1 MKSLYFTFLIIC
13 TFFVTITNAQDKKFT
28 VQFIQNKAPKYA
40 DTEFITLEELY
51 SINVD
56 EFDEYYIYKLAD
68 MDVDSDT
75 NLYVLDYFES
85 TVTVFDKN
93 GKYLRTFGGY
103 GQGPGELERPLFISI
118 YDDKISIYEK
128 FKGIKIWDLNGKYID
143 FLLKSGGNIETIL
156 PINNFYLLTDH
167 KYLNKRNSD
176 DVTICVDKYTQDLEL
191 INNIV
196 TIDNNSRKHSFFNP
210 MSFIAIN
217 SKQHIFF
224 PEKADEYKINKYDL
238 DGNVL
243 LSFGRDYK
251 RIPFSKTVNDLEKK
265 RRSQLPPPF
274 NKKPLSNY
282 PPVVRYI
289 VIDDNDYVWV
299 VVGEWSLDTIEAVT
313 LTSTIDIFNEHGE
326 FLYTFKS
333 SYLGYRSFI
342 KNGRLYSTPVED
354 DLNIHVF
361 KIHYY

>member
-1 MKSLYFTFLIIC
+1 MKSIYFTILIIC
-13 TFFVTITNAQDKKFT
+13 NLFVAFTHAQDKKVT
-28 VQFIQNKAPKYA
+28 VQFVKNKAPKYA

-51 SINVD
+51 SINVE

-93 GKYLRTFGGY
+93 GKYLRTFGGN
-103 GQGPGELERPLFISI
+103 GQGPGELERPLIISI
-118 YDDKISIYEK
+118 YDDKISIYEN

-143 FLLKSGGNIETIL
+143 FILKSGDPIEIIL
-156 PINNFYLLTDH
+156 PINNFYLLTVH
-167 KYLNKRNSD
+167 KYLKRNIVE
-176 DVTICVDKYTQDLEL
+176 VTMCVDKYTQDLKL

-217 SKQHIFF
+217 SKQHIYF
-224 PEKADEYKINKYDL
+224 PEKANEYKINKYDL
-238 DGNVL
+238 DGNLL

-251 RIPFSKTVNDLEKK
+251 RIPFSKPVRDHVNKI
-265 RRSQLPPPF
+265 RSQLPPSYD
-274 NKKPLSNY
+274 KVPLSKY

-289 VIDDNDYVWV
+289 MIDNNDYVWV
-299 VVGEWSLDTIEAVT
+299 VVGEWIIDSQGTIPI
-313 LTSTIDIFNEHGE
+313 TSTIDIFNEHGE

-333 SYLGYRSFI
+333 SYLGYSSFI
-342 KNGRLYSTPVED
+342 KNGRLYSTPTED
-354 DLNIHVF
+354 DLNIRVF
-361 KIHYY
+361 KIHYKN